1 MSVILE
7 AIKNS
12 LDNFKKK
19 DPPLGVFGAVLALF
33 GMLVTLGI
41 GLLLLICI
49 VLSFPL
55 TTLALLYFIPVLW
68 LIFCFIVAQIKD

>member
-19 DPPLGVFGAVLALF
+19 DPPLGSFGAVLALF
-33 GMLVTLGI
+33 GVCMILGI

-49 VLSFPL
+49 ALSFPL
-55 TTLALLYFIPVLW
+55 TALALFCFIPVLW

>member
-1 MSVILE
+1 MSVIIE

-19 DPPLGVFGAVLALF
+19 DPPLGVFGVALALF

-49 VLSFPL
+49 ALSFPL
-55 TTLALLYFIPVLW
+55 TALALFCFIPVLW